1 MRQVLK
7 PEYLWRPSQVLRRL
21 AFRPSG
27 QITSLSLPWHC
38 TISACSAE
46 AIGRSIATQGVYDLP
61 LTEAIVRLADPGDT
75 ALDLGANIGY
85 CTLVLALSVGPL
97 GRVVCF
103 EPNPALLPAL
113 RANINSWSFLPV
125 APIRVETIA
134 LSDKDGVGILGFP
147 DDYSNNQ
154 GVASLDAKKDGV
166 TVVIR
171 RLDSLEIDHADVMKV
186 DVEGQEAAVFME
198 LKDY

>member
-7 PEYLWRPSQVLRRL
+7 PEYLWRPGQVLRRL

-97 GRVVCF
+97 GRVVCLSRTQLCFPRCVQISTAGVFYRSRLF
-103 EPNPALLPAL
+103 ESRQL
-113 RANINSWSFLPV
+113 RFQTKT
-125 APIRVETIA
+125 E
-134 LSDKDGVGILGFP
+134 
-147 DDYSNNQ
+147 
-154 GVASLDAKKDGV
+154 
-166 TVVIR
+166 
-171 RLDSLEIDHADVMKV
+171 
-186 DVEGQEAAVFME
+186 
-198 LKDY
+198 